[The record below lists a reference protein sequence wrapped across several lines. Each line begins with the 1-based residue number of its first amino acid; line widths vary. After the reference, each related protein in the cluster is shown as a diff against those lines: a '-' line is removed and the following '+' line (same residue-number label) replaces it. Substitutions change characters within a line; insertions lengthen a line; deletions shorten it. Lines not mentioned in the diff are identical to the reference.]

1 MYTVMYTVFTVYI
14 YIYTYTDHIYIPIL
28 QFVDIQV
35 AVPMLHPGPSSFV
48 GVHGIAGR
56 VCAWSPAHCIGVYLL
71 STHVCNII

>member
-1 MYTVMYTVFTVYI
+1 MYTVMHTVITVYTYI
-14 YIYTYTDHIYIPIL
+14 YIPML

-56 VCAWSPAHCIGVYLL
+56 VRARGALHTV
-71 STHVCNII
+71 